1 MSLRP
6 QGRARFRKGNGD
18 IPQFLANGVR
28 PHLSS
33 RRVRSHRRGLT
44 PFAREA
50 GNWGMSPFPFLA
62 AARRKRTAFTSA
74 KMAALRCNTAAVER
88 FLLAALH
95 SVAKRVSRGQAYHPT
110 QSRPR
115 WPEDQLRTPPPPRS
129 AAPFPPAA
137 IAACRPGVEW
147 IAR

>member
-1 MSLRP
+1 MLFATSS
-6 QGRARFRKGNGD
+6 RARFRKGNGD

-95 SVAKRVSRGQAYHPT
+95 SVAKSIRREQAYRPT
-110 QSRPR
+110 RSVPVC
-115 WPEDQLRTPPPPRS
+115 PETLT
-129 AAPFPPAA
+129 
-137 IAACRPGVEW
+137 
-147 IAR
+147 ARL

>member
-1 MSLRP
+1 MLFATSS
-6 QGRARFRKGNGD
+6 RARFRKGNGD

-62 AARRKRTAFTSA
+62 AARRKPTGLDVCRIGDRGGIATA
-74 KMAALRCNTAAVER
+74 RIG

-95 SVAKRVSRGQAYHPT
+95 SGAKRNHSPGR
-110 QSRPR
+110 
-115 WPEDQLRTPPPPRS
+115 RTTV
-129 AAPFPPAA
+129 AGLAPFA
-137 IAACRPGVEW
+137 RKPG
-147 IAR
+147 